1 MLDLMYDIPGSD
13 DIASVKITR
22 PVVLDEAKPIIR
34 RKEKQAA
41 A

>member
-1 MLDLMYDIPGSD
+1 LMYEIPSSE

-22 PVVLDEAKPIIR
+22 AVVREEAKPIIR